1 MGKDSGGLGALFQS
15 RGVEGI
21 NTFCLREL
29 YCECRPTEVCTST
42 NLADLTDVD
51 LL

>member
-1 MGKDSGGLGALFQS
+1 MGKHLGSLGALFQS

-21 NTFCLREL
+21 NTFGLREL
-29 YCECRPTEVCTST
+29 YCECRPIEVGKSAIFATFI
-42 NLADLTDVD
+42 DVD